1 MSHENTRDS
10 ALVVGDWAAGCWC
23 ATHSTQIAVNF
34 RAGHVVITQ
43 REFWDCIHWLL
54 SFSRVCAD
62 AVGRCWCIVNGG
74 WFPVSVFVHQSVADG
89 MSWVPVSEDQV
100 VLRVYSVDSA
110 SLGATGQLD
119 LIQQMH
125 SAFF

>member
-1 MSHENTRDS
+1 M
-10 ALVVGDWAAGCWC
+10 
-23 ATHSTQIAVNF
+23 
-34 RAGHVVITQ
+34 
-43 REFWDCIHWLL
+43 
-54 SFSRVCAD
+54 
-62 AVGRCWCIVNGG
+62 
-74 WFPVSVFVHQSVADG
+74 FVHQSVADG